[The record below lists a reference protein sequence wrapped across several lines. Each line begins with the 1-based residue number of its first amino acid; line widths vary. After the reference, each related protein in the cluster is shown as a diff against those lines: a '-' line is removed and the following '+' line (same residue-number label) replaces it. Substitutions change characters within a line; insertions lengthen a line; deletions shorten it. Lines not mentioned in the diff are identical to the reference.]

1 MHGGNCAAYFAGS
14 CAALCSAASFAAS
27 VEGLPKTLAS
37 ITYCIIRRPSVAPS
51 NISILPQSRH
61 LHFHSFSLSCPVVL
75 PFALLSSSAT
85 IRTLTGCSTQKSEE
99 EKEEQKKSSRT
110 KKKKK
115 KTDMRSKAH
124 DRYRE
129 YFGDEHLSP
138 KYMSKPQ
145 FMDQCEFGGLY
156 APTRKTL
163 IYGVEPLSAVR

>member
-1 MHGGNCAAYFAGS
+1 LLYA
-14 CAALCSAASFAAS
+14 
-27 VEGLPKTLAS
+27 EKRRRKRRKRRIKKELP
-37 ITYCIIRRPSVAPS
+37 
-51 NISILPQSRH
+51 H
-61 LHFHSFSLSCPVVL
+61 
-75 PFALLSSSAT
+75 
-85 IRTLTGCSTQKSEE
+85 
-99 EKEEQKKSSRT
+99 